1 MLFQDFYK
9 GRAFDAY
16 TYFGAHIEGTGVWFS
31 VYAPAAKAVY
41 VIGDFSGWN
50 RIRMDHGYDGG
61 VFTAYVEGAKAGQMY
76 KYLVEE
82 QSGTVREHCDPYGFA
97 MEKRPAFASII
108 TDLYKYRFADEEWMA
123 KRDKCYDKPM
133 NIYELHLA
141 SWKNKKAVRERKEGE
156 EMHFPTYEEI
166 AGELIPYLKE
176 NHFNYIEVLPLAEHP
191 ADCSWGYQDT
201 GFYAPTARYGAP
213 DGLKKLIDSCHQN
226 DIGVILD
233 FVPIHFAMDAYGL
246 RRFDGTALYE
256 YDNKDVG
263 ESEWGT

>member
-16 TYFGAHIEGTGVWFS
+16 TYFGAHIEGTGVWFR

-82 QSGTVREHCDPYGFA
+82 QSGAVREHCDPYGFA

-141 SWKNKKAVRERKEGE
+141 SWKTKKQSGNAKREKKCTSRRMRKLQ
-156 EMHFPTYEEI
+156 M
-166 AGELIPYLKE
+166 
-176 NHFNYIEVLPLAEHP
+176 
-191 ADCSWGYQDT
+191 S
-201 GFYAPTARYGAP
+201 
-213 DGLKKLIDSCHQN
+213 
-226 DIGVILD
+226 
-233 FVPIHFAMDAYGL
+233 
-246 RRFDGTALYE
+246 
-256 YDNKDVG
+256 
-263 ESEWGT
+263 